1 MMRNVLL
8 FLVITVRVAGA
19 VDYVDCTSSD
29 IVTKINACRSKYILP
44 STNDSAA
51 ICGHYASYSTC
62 VPGVC
67 CGDFSYALALAEIKS
82 TLVAKKIQCDTGC
95 DDKVKNTESCGGVAT
110 MNLVYNCQAVVRGK
124 YSDSTCAYYLQMAAC
139 IPLACCSG
147 PAFAPDMA
155 RDGAKLSNLGIS
167 NCNMVCGASLSLGA
181 RVMGSMQAVMFVAL
195 TAVLFIE
202 TK

>member
-1 MMRNVLL
+1 MMRNILL
-8 FLVITVRVAGA
+8 FLVMTVRVAGA

-67 CGDFSYALALAEIKS
+67 CSDFSYALALAEIKS

-95 DDKVKNTESCGGVAT
+95 DDKVKGTESCESVAT
-110 MNLVYNCQAVVRGK
+110 MNVIYDCKAAVRSA
-124 YSDSTCAYYLQMAAC
+124 YMDTTCAYYVRMASC
-139 IPLACCSG
+139 VPSACCNAG
-147 PAFAPDMA
+147 NYAPVLA
-155 RDGAKLSNLGIS
+155 RDEAKLNSLALP